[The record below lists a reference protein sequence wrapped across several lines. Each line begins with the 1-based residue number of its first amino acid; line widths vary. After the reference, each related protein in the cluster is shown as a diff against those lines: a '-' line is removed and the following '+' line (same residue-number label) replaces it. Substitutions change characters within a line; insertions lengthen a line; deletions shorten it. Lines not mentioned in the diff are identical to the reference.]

1 MDKPPTVRS
10 LMNSTESTTI
20 EKLATNVLETRFA
33 NFDRETVENAKN
45 RIIDTVGCLIG
56 GANDTGNPEL
66 VYLLRDY
73 GGKEEATILVHGGK
87 VPAGNAAMVN
97 SIMARSFDFEPVSPL
112 VEGIDTP
119 GHISGTT
126 VMAAMA
132 MGELMDINGQELI
145 TALLVGDDVASRLL
159 AASGFGFT
167 LGWDNIGTINAF
179 GVTAIAGRL
188 LGLNKLQ
195 MRNAFGIVFNQMGGS
210 LQIVWDG
217 TTAFKLLQGLSARN
231 GIFSAQLAK
240 AGWTGPEDALFS
252 RFGYYKMFT
261 EGCRNPEFLTK
272 DLGKKYYSDGTFK
285 PYPCCRITHA
295 AVDCAL
301 ALVHQHGIKAE
312 DIQEIVLYASAG
324 GLDHIC
330 GHPFKIGNFP
340 HGNAAF
346 SFQYVVATA
355 LMRESVRPEH
365 FTDQSIRDPQI
376 NAFINKI
383 KLAEWPEAELHGA
396 KIKAIMKDGR
406 EVTESCEVAKGDP
419 KNPLSKDEII
429 AKFWTNVEFSQT
441 VTREKAEA
449 LLTLLEG
456 LEELDSVNRIVPLLV
471 A

>member
-1 MDKPPTVRS
+1 ML
-10 LMNSTESTTI
+10 LMNASTESTHI
-20 EKLATNVLETRFA
+20 EKLAANVLETRFE
-33 NFDRETVENAKN
+33 NFDQATLENTKN

-56 GANDTGNPEL
+56 GASDTSNPEL
-66 VYLLRDY
+66 VDLVRDY
-73 GGKEEATILVHGGK
+73 GGKEEATIFIHGGK

-97 SIMARSFDFEPVSPL
+97 SIIARSFDFEPVSPL
-112 VEGIDTP
+112 VEGINTP

-126 VMAAMA
+126 VMTAMA

-145 TALLVGDDVASRLL
+145 TALLVGDDVASRVL

-167 LGWDNIGTINAF
+167 VGWDNIGTVNAL

-210 LQIVWDG
+210 LQMVWDS
-217 TTAFKLLQGLSARN
+217 TIAFKLLQGLSARN

-252 RFGYYKMFT
+252 QFGYFKMFT
-261 EGCRNPEFLTK
+261 EGCQKPEALYR

-295 AVDCAL
+295 AIDCAL
-301 ALVHQHGIKAE
+301 ALVHQHGIKAQ
-312 DIQEIVLYASAG
+312 DIREAVLYVSAG
-324 GLDHIC
+324 GLDHVC
-330 GHPFKIGNFP
+330 GHPFKTGSFP

-346 SFQYVVATA
+346 SFQYTLATA
-355 LMRESVRPEH
+355 LLNGSVKPEH
-365 FTDQSIRDPQI
+365 FTEEAIRAPQI

-383 KLAEWPEAELHGA
+383 KLAELPGAELHSA
-396 KIKAIMKDGR
+396 KLTVLLKNDK
-406 EVTESCEVAKGDP
+406 EVTESCEVAKGDSLG
-419 KNPLSKDEII
+419 NPMSKDEII

-441 VTREKAEA
+441 VTRQKAEELLA
-449 LLTLLEG
+449 LLEKLEK
-456 LEELDSVNRIVPLLV
+456 LDSVNRIVRLLV
-471 A
+471 G